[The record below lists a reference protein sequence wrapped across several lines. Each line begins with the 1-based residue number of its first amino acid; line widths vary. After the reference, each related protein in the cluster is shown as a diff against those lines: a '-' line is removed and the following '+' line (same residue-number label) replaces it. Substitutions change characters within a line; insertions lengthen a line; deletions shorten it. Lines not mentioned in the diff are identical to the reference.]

1 MYSYHG
7 LGGYLPACECGRL
20 YLYIYPNQIYVESV
34 VEKVAL
40 EHAFL
45 GLLRDVTFNI
55 VPLMHHTCSFI
66 TDVT

>member
-1 MYSYHG
+1 MRKVIYIYI
-7 LGGYLPACECGRL
+7 
-20 YLYIYPNQIYVESV
+20 YIYPNQIYVEFV

-40 EHAFL
+40 ERVFL

-55 VPLMHHTCSFI
+55 FPLMHHTCSFI